1 MPAKLKIKVIELLKR
16 EKVSTYKLREQ
27 SELSTT
33 TTYER
38 LKTSHEGLQLG
49 TLAKTITALEVLLE
63 RRVELDEILE
73 IEWVD

>member
-1 MPAKLKIKVIELLKR
+1 MPAKLKLKIADLLKR
-16 EKVSTYKLREQ
+16 ENISIYKLREQ

-33 TTYER
+33 TIYER
-38 LKTSHEGLQLG
+38 IKTSHEGLQLG

-63 RRVELDEILE
+63 RRVGLDEILE